1 MYFFTE
7 GEVVLDLGLKKK
19 KKKKK
24 PKLDLDSKFYLVFK
38 KLLLVYKNVN
48 RNVI

>member
-1 MYFFTE
+1 MCFSTE

-24 PKLDLDSKFYLVFK
+24 PKLDLDSKFILSINKNYL
-38 KLLLVYKNVN
+38 LSIVN
-48 RNVI
+48 RSFT